1 LSNFSDEHSGAP
13 QNSADIAAEKGRS
26 AFDSKHRLVLNAVYD
41 LPIGQGKALCSS
53 ASGLVQKLVGGW
65 QVNSILV
72 AQAGRPE
79 TPLLTNDQSETG
91 AFSDRPNMV
100 SNPDHDPKTPNEW
113 FDVNA
118 FQLQPLGQFG
128 DAGRGVI
135 TGPRYAALDLGLA
148 KFTPISDRVNME
160 FRAESFNLLNRA
172 NFDLPNRQFGTPT
185 FGQIFSANDPREL
198 QFAIK
203 FHF

>member
-1 LSNFSDEHSGAP
+1 
-13 QNSADIAAEKGRS
+13 SADIAAEKGRS

-100 SNPDHDPKTPNEW
+100 SNPDHGPKTPNEW

-118 FQLQPLGQFG
+118 FQLQPLCQFG

-135 TGPRYAALDLGLA
+135 TGPRYATLDLGLA

-160 FRAESFNLLNRA
+160 FRAESFNLLNRPILILQIR
-172 NFDLPNRQFGTPT
+172 NLGTRQFDR
-185 FGQIFSANDPREL
+185 FLA
-198 QFAIK
+198 AINQRN
-203 FHF
+203 F